1 MGSPFGEA
9 ACKLK
14 LFAWRRRFWRGT
26 AGFAL
31 GIGLHCYSVASNDNT
46 HIFPATQLAS
56 SFSIL
61 AVRTFMMLWLSA
73 APPHFNATALS
84 ITMLTFLF
92 DLFFTTAW
100 NASASTFLMH
110 TLIVPL
116 TFGTTFVALASE
128 FVMHTLCF
136 GCWTRYA
143 GPFSGQYHVLS
154 TVGTQQIAFS
164 TMKRTF

>member
-26 AGFAL
+26 AVFAL

-61 AVRTFMMLWLSA
+61 AMRTFWMWWLSA
-73 APPHFNATALS
+73 APSHLNAPVLS
-84 ITMLTFLF
+84 ITMRTFLF

-100 NASASTFLMH
+100 NTSASTFSMH
-110 TLIVPL
+110 TLIFPL
-116 TFGTTFVALASE
+116 TVGTTFVAFTYE
-128 FVMHTLCF
+128 FIMHTLCF
-136 GCWTRYA
+136 GCWIRYA
-143 GPFSGQYHVLS
+143 AQLSGQYHVLS
-154 TVGTQQIAFS
+154 TVGTQQIAF
-164 TMKRTF
+164 